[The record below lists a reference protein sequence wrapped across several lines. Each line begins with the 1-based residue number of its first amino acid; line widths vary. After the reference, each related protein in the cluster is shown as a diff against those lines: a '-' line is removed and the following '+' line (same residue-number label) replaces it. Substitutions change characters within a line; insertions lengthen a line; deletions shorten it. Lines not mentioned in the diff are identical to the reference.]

1 MENNDIS
8 IQKCKATLTRFYK
21 KKSHIQ
27 NYRYISENKPN
38 SIFQF
43 NTRYPDNTIIEHTG
57 KAINSLIGW
66 RLGITSLERLT
77 MTKYDSNNND
87 YTCPLCK
94 KLPIDP
100 LQTHLLDDCT
110 ETKLIRKSFRDS
122 LKSISVEHAQTF
134 DKIHIPE
141 GRLAWLLTAG
151 ESQVSDISRRN
162 YDLPI
167 IETDS
172 LPEIEDKQNNN
183 EAAEALK
190 KYMQIREAIND
201 ETLRIYTD
209 GSKIKT
215 KAGSGY
221 IIYKSDDVIHSN
233 QKPLNNCE
241 VDSAELYAIYIAL
254 KYVKHELR
262 LREKER
268 IHLFTDS
275 RHALDAL
282 AEHTQNSRD
291 HRILNRIQKCVQ
303 SLNIELILHWIPSHL
318 EPKINGRKQR
328 IEGNFIADSIA
339 KQAAKSDEPSIDYA
353 KTFIHIPNK
362 ITHICAKFTYAIDTK
377 IYRNFRETQ
386 VSQNAGPSQDDFR
399 LPDSQHS
406 SQGRATS

>member
-1 MENNDIS
+1 
-8 IQKCKATLTRFYK
+8 
-21 KKSHIQ
+21 
-27 NYRYISENKPN
+27 
-38 SIFQF
+38 
-43 NTRYPDNTIIEHTG
+43 
-57 KAINSLIGW
+57 
-66 RLGITSLERLT
+66 
-77 MTKYDSNNND
+77 
-87 YTCPLCK
+87 
-94 KLPIDP
+94 
-100 LQTHLLDDCT
+100 
-110 ETKLIRKSFRDS
+110 
-122 LKSISVEHAQTF
+122 
-134 DKIHIPE
+134 
-141 GRLAWLLTAG
+141 LAWLLTAG